1 MATDAERKFSNSL
14 NAPSEAVA
22 KAATSPRPGPGPAP
36 APDPMVPPTPDPR
49 WGVEHCC
56 VREFW
61 AVIDRDATLV
71 RGRNVV
77 RTTHLGTG
85 VYEVFFTGDVSNG
98 AFVATIGRP
107 GIATEPTGE
116 ICVALRCCPGFGAFT
131 PFDDNKGVW
140 VQTFDSSGKPSDRSF
155 HLIVLTH

>member
-1 MATDAERKFSNSL
+1 MNDDKKLRDTL
-14 NAPSEAVA
+14 NAPHEAAA
-22 KAATSPRPGPGPAP
+22 KAAIAPKPGVLPVPA
-36 APDPMVPPTPDPR
+36 TPDSR

-56 VREFW
+56 VRQFW
-61 AVIDRDATLV
+61 AVIERDASLV

-77 RTTHLGTG
+77 RTAKLGTG
-85 VYEVFFTGDVSNG
+85 VYEVFFTGEVSNG

-107 GIATEPTGE
+107 GIATEPPGE
-116 ICVALRCCPGFGAFT
+116 ITVALRCCPGFGAFQ

-140 VQTFDSSGKPSDRSF
+140 IQTFDSSGNPADRSF

>member
-1 MATDAERKFSNSL
+1 MASDAERKFSNTA
-14 NAPSEAVA
+14 NAPSEAAA
-22 KAATSPRPGPGPAP
+22 KAATSPRGAGPAP
-36 APDPMVPPTPDPR
+36 KLDPMVPATPDPR
-49 WGVEHCC
+49 WGVEKCC

-61 AVIDRDATLV
+61 AVIDRDANLV

-85 VYEVFFTGDVSNG
+85 IYEVFFTGDVSYG

-107 GIATEPTGE
+107 GIATEPPGE
-116 ICVALRCCPGFGAFT
+116 ITVALRCCPGFGAFT

-140 VQTFDSSGKPSDRSF
+140 IQTFDSNGRPRDTSF
-155 HLIVLTH
+155 HLMVMTH

>member
-1 MATDAERKFSNSL
+1 MATDAERKISNSL
-14 NAPSEAVA
+14 NAPSEAAA
-22 KAATSPRPGPGPAP
+22 KAAISPRPAPGPAP
-36 APDPMVPPTPDPR
+36 KPDPMVPPTPDPR
-49 WGVEHCC
+49 WGVEKCC

-107 GIATEPTGE
+107 GIATEPPGE
-116 ICVALRCCPGFGAFT
+116 ITVALRCCPGFGTFT

-140 VQTFDSSGKPSDRSF
+140 IQTFDSNGKPSDRSF